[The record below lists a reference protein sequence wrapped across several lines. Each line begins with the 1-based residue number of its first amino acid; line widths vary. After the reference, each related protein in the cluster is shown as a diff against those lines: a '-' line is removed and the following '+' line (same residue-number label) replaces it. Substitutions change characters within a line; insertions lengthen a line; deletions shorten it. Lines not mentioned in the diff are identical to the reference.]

1 MLTLRK
7 QQEARRVQDP
17 AEREFVLMSGS
28 HGSLGGSEYVDAKK
42 HKTSTPGD
50 GKAKLTKDQRAEF
63 AKINKNL
70 QDLKS
75 DD

>member
-17 AEREFVLMSGS
+17 AERELVLMS
-28 HGSLGGSEYVDAKK
+28 GSLGGSEYVDAKK

>member
-1 MLTLRK
+1 
-7 QQEARRVQDP
+7 
-17 AEREFVLMSGS
+17 MS
-28 HGSLGGSEYVDAKK
+28 GSLGGSEYVDAKK